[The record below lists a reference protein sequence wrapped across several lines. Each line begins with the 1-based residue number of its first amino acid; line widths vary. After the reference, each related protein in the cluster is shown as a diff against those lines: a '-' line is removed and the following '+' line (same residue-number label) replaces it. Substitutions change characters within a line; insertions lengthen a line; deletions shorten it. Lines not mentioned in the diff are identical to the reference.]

1 MKLFSLSLIFIIG
14 STALSMQIRASD
26 NLVLNTK
33 GGLYIQELEDYNLAS
48 SIFLN
53 NQRLLAIGYK
63 DRNFLIYGIPYESQL
78 GKNSL
83 KIKINNDIRYLDFN
97 IKPKL
102 FDTQKIR
109 VSPKYLDLSLAD
121 QERVSAESNHLKQAR
136 DYWYD
141 IFPDLRFTIPANGII
156 TGRFG
161 TKRFYNEKVGKPHN
175 GLDIGAEK
183 GTKIMAP
190 SGGKIILTGHY
201 YYNGKFILLDHGM
214 GLKSIFIHLD
224 EVLVKKGQLVSKGE
238 IIGKIGNTGKSSG
251 PHLHWSL
258 MLNKTYVD
266 PEYFLDDQIIDYFSL
281 KVE

>member
-53 NQRLLAIGYK
+53 NQRLLAIEYK

-83 KIKINNDIRYLDFN
+83 KIKINNDIRYLDFT
-97 IKPKL
+97 IKPKF

-109 VSPKYLDLSLAD
+109 VSSKYLDLSLAD

-141 IFPDLRFTIPANGII
+141 IFPDLRFTVPANGII

-238 IIGKIGNTGKSSG
+238 LIGKIGNTGKSSG

>member
-33 GGLYIQELEDYNLAS
+33 GGLYIHELVDYNLPYS
-48 SIFLN
+48 VFLN
-53 NQRLLAIGYK
+53 NQQLLAIRYK
-63 DRNFLIYGIPYESQL
+63 DKNFLIYGIPYESEL
-78 GKNSL
+78 GEKIL
-83 KIKINNDIRYLDFN
+83 KIKINNDIRYLDFT
-97 IKPKL
+97 IEPKF

-109 VSPKYLDLSLAD
+109 VSSKYLDLSLAD
-121 QERVSAESNHLKQAR
+121 QERVSTESNHLKQAR

-238 IIGKIGNTGKSSG
+238 LIGKIGNTGKSSG

>member
-33 GGLYIQELEDYNLAS
+33 GGLYIQELIDYNLTS

-63 DRNFLIYGIPYESQL
+63 DRNFLIYGIPYESKL
-78 GKNSL
+78 GRNSL
-83 KIKINNDIRYLDFN
+83 KIKINNDIHYLDFD

-109 VSPKYLDLSLAD
+109 VSSKYLDLSLAD
-121 QERVSAESNHLKQAR
+121 QERVSTESNHLKQAR

>member
-33 GGLYIQELEDYNLAS
+33 GGLYIHELVDYNLTS

-63 DRNFLIYGIPYESQL
+63 DRNFLIYGIPYESKL
-78 GKNSL
+78 GRNSL
-83 KIKINNDIRYLDFN
+83 KIKINNGIRYLDFN
-97 IKPKL
+97 IKPKF

-109 VSPKYLDLSLAD
+109 ISSKYLDLSLAD

-238 IIGKIGNTGKSSG
+238 LIGKIGNTGKSSG

>member
-1 MKLFSLSLIFIIG
+1 M
-14 STALSMQIRASD
+14 
-26 NLVLNTK
+26 
-33 GGLYIQELEDYNLAS
+33 
-48 SIFLN
+48 
-53 NQRLLAIGYK
+53 
-63 DRNFLIYGIPYESQL
+63 
-78 GKNSL
+78 L
-83 KIKINNDIRYLDFN
+83 K
-97 IKPKL
+97 
-102 FDTQKIR
+102 
-109 VSPKYLDLSLAD
+109 SH
-121 QERVSAESNHLKQAR
+121 HLKQAR

-161 TKRFYNEKVGKPHN
+161 TKRFYNGKAGKPHN

-238 IIGKIGNTGKSSG
+238 LIGKIGNTGKSSG

-266 PEYFLDDQIIDYFSL
+266 PEYFLDDQIIDHFSL

>member
-33 GGLYIQELEDYNLAS
+33 GGLYIQELIDYNLTS

-63 DRNFLIYGIPYESQL
+63 DRNFLIYGIPYESEL
-78 GKNSL
+78 GRNSL

-97 IKPKL
+97 IKPKF

-109 VSPKYLDLSLAD
+109 ISSKYLDLSLAD
-121 QERVSAESNHLKQAR
+121 QERVSTESNHLKQAR

-238 IIGKIGNTGKSSG
+238 LIGKIGNTGKSSG

>member
-33 GGLYIQELEDYNLAS
+33 GGLYIQELIDYNLTS

-63 DRNFLIYGIPYESQL
+63 DRNFLIYGIPYESEL
-78 GKNSL
+78 GRNSL

-97 IKPKL
+97 IEPKF

-109 VSPKYLDLSLAD
+109 ISSKYLDLSLAD
-121 QERVSAESNHLKQAR
+121 QERVSTESNHLKQAR